1 DKVVDKIIEL
11 NPTGTSIYDGNYSY
25 YTIEKERRFLLEY
38 KAYENNQKKI
48 EEMEKQ
54 IQRYRIWGAM
64 RDSEKMYKRAKEL
77 EKRLE
82 KLEVL
87 DRPVLENR
95 KIRLSPKDTKR
106 SGKIVLKIDE
116 ISKSFG
122 EKKLFTNL
130 SFIV

>member
-1 DKVVDKIIEL
+1 ISHDRHFLDKVVEKVIEL
-11 NPTGTSIYDGNYSY
+11 TPTGTSVYDGNYSY

-48 EEMEKQ
+48 EQMENQ

-77 EKRLE
+77 EKRLD

-87 DRPVLENR
+87 GRPVLENQ
-95 KIRLSPKDTKR
+95 
-106 SGKIVLKIDE
+106 
-116 ISKSFG
+116 
-122 EKKLFTNL
+122 
-130 SFIV
+130 